1 MDYVAALNQRIKL
14 AMELKR
20 KKPLEEIPTQQE
32 LDSLLPGTGEAID
45 ISNAS
50 AKTLKRPQTT
60 PQRMLSEHE
69 RRKCRLE
76 VQKANGQGIVGLCKQ
91 HGKWTAIYR
100 GQVIARTMR
109 AASAAE
115 IYNRYVKRR
124 DGTYSVFCD
133 IEAAREIDK
142 RNGLN

>member
-1 MDYVAALNQRIKL
+1 MDYVSALNLRIKY
-14 AMELKR
+14 AMQAKRLK
-20 KKPLEEIPTQQE
+20 PHEEIPTAQE
-32 LDSLLPGTGEAID
+32 LDNLLPGTGEAID
-45 ISNAS
+45 TSNAS

-60 PQRMLSEHE
+60 PQRMMSEHE
-69 RRKCRLE
+69 RRRCRLE
-76 VQKANGQGIVGLCKQ
+76 VQKANGGGIVGLCKQ

-109 AASAAE
+109 AVSAAQ
-115 IYNRYVKRR
+115 IYNRHVRRR
-124 DGTYSVFCD
+124 DGIHSVFCD

>member
-1 MDYVAALNQRIKL
+1 MDYVSALNLRIKY
-14 AMELKR
+14 AMQAKRLK
-20 KKPLEEIPTQQE
+20 PQEEIPTAQE
-32 LDSLLPGTGEAID
+32 LDNLLPGTGEAID
-45 ISNAS
+45 TSNAS

-60 PQRMLSEHE
+60 PQRMMSEHE
-69 RRKCRLE
+69 RRRCRLE
-76 VQKANGQGIVGLCKQ
+76 VQKANGGGIVGLCKQ

-109 AASAAE
+109 AVSAAQ
-115 IYNRYVKRR
+115 IYNRHVRRR
-124 DGTYSVFCD
+124 DGIHSVFCD

>member
-45 ISNAS
+45 TSNAS

-60 PQRMLSEHE
+60 PQRLLSEHE
-69 RRKCRLE
+69 RRRCRLE
-76 VQKANGQGIVGLCKQ
+76 VQKANGGGIVGLCKQ

-109 AASAAE
+109 AVIAAE
-115 IYNRYVKRR
+115 IYNRHVKRR
-124 DGTYSVFCD
+124 DGIYSVFCD
-133 IEAAREIDK
+133 IEAAREIDE
-142 RNGLN
+142 RNGLK